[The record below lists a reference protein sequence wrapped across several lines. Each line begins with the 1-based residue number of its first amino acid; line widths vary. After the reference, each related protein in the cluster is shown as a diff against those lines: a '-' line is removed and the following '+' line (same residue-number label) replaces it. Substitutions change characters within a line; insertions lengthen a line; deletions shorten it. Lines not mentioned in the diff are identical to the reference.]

1 MSALAQRN
9 APGYDAYVLATA
21 GAGFSSLN
29 STGRVAPNR
38 CFFYARLHHL
48 NGDLRGETL
57 RSAGVLV
64 GQSANPAISRRLSF
78 SSEIGGFLTTR
89 KPL

>member
-1 MSALAQRN
+1 MNPLASQF
-9 APGYDAYVLATA
+9 PVGYDLAVPAPA
-21 GAGFSSLN
+21 GIGFSSLN

-48 NGDLRGETL
+48 NGGLRGKTV

-78 SSEIGGFLTTR
+78 SSEIGGFHTTR